1 MSERCNVNNK
11 EKDDR
16 AAVPMRLLQCS
27 RIFLATSTAR
37 CHHEDVAMHCLE
49 GAPRLLRHSSQA
61 EVGRG
66 GCRAGIRASTGLII
80 RGVPQ
85 GRGNYHRLWL
95 QLIAEYIAQGSIM
108 GGEGYSAGDECIKV
122 VTLGAALECECDRIQ
137 LHNGLAV
144 ALNGAF
150 RETSSI
156 DGHRKFGQAHGDT
169 EGLGGRSRCGE
180 RGSGHYNGPNIV
192 LRWFK
197 VGCGRITAISSQPGG
212 LVSTWTTSNWSW
224 DAREIPSVVNSRWHR
239 SKRENAVKGAG
250 L

>member
-144 ALNGAF
+144 ALNALMGIESLV
-150 RETSSI
+150 RPTGTLKVWVDEV
-156 DGHRKFGQAHGDT
+156 DV
-169 EGLGGRSRCGE
+169 E
-180 RGSGHYNGPNIV
+180 RGGSGHYNGPNIV

-197 VGCGRITAISSQPGG
+197 VGWLANG
-212 LVSTWTTSNWSW
+212 V
-224 DAREIPSVVNSRWHR
+224 
-239 SKRENAVKGAG
+239 
-250 L
+250 